1 MILSPS
7 YTKDSAE
14 LQWNLLQL
22 HPQQQCITHIGTSD
36 AKSMY
41 TNIDPEEGIDTIE
54 RYINTF
60 SHELKGHF
68 PRKLIMKLLKLVM
81 TTSVFQFGNTWW
93 QQMIGTAMGTPC
105 ACSYATLFFAYY
117 ERMVICPKYK
127 NNLIFYKRYIDDI
140 FFVWKHDSANPNAFA
155 DFQTDLSAQ
164 CKLEWI
170 TENLSNKVDFLDL
183 SISID
188 EGRFTF
194 KTFQK
199 AMNLYLY
206 IPSHSAHTPG
216 LLKSLIYGLV
226 TTYHRQNSLHADFL
240 LVTKLLYDRLIARG
254 HKQDT
259 IEPIFLE
266 VATIIDH
273 RLSTR
278 VLRQQ
283 YTTEKH
289 QRPEKRLFF
298 HLPFHPKDISRQQIR
313 NMYETTCETPDKNGE
328 SMKVFTTDRGS
339 RFGIEN
345 MTIAYHRPKNLRDLL
360 SPSKLKE
367 TPSLNVKSVL
377 KELKG
382 SG

>member
-1 MILSPS
+1 MVGIGKTARTMECAS
-7 YTKDSAE
+7 Y
-14 LQWNLLQL
+14 
-22 HPQQQCITHIGTSD
+22 
-36 AKSMY
+36 
-41 TNIDPEEGIDTIE
+41 
-54 RYINTF
+54 
-60 SHELKGHF
+60 
-68 PRKLIMKLLKLVM
+68 
-81 TTSVFQFGNTWW
+81 
-93 QQMIGTAMGTPC
+93 
-105 ACSYATLFFAYY
+105 
-117 ERMVICPKYK
+117 
-127 NNLIFYKRYIDDI
+127 
-140 FFVWKHDSANPNAFA
+140 
-155 DFQTDLSAQ
+155 DF
-164 CKLEWI
+164 
-170 TENLSNKVDFLDL
+170 
-183 SISID
+183 
-188 EGRFTF
+188 
-194 KTFQK
+194 
-199 AMNLYLY
+199 
-206 IPSHSAHTPG
+206 
-216 LLKSLIYGLV
+216 
-226 TTYHRQNSLHADFL
+226 
-240 LVTKLLYDRLIARG
+240 TKLLYDRLIAQG

-313 NMYETTCETPDKNGE
+313 NMYETTCETPDKNNE